1 MYDVREG
8 IDMKPSRVFRG
19 RLIAAGVAVLGMMMP
34 ASALHAAGRRVP
46 TPEKGP
52 SIEVTARDVAAS
64 NQKIGSAY
72 TALVDM
78 WTNELRQVGVRFVA
92 PRVMRYSGRALTPCG
107 VASPNNAEYC
117 PSRNI
122 ILYDEV
128 FVAGM
133 AKAAANALGTDGD
146 MTGIGVIAH
155 EMGHAVALQLGDWSR
170 SSYDNE
176 ATADCLAGAFARQ
189 AQHDGSLEAGDI
201 DEALF
206 GMALAGDPTP
216 EPTGNRRLDRVIQA
230 RLARESHGTKDQRTQ
245 NFRAGLEGGGGA
257 CLEELR

>member
-1 MYDVREG
+1 M
-8 IDMKPSRVFRG
+8 MPSKVIRG
-19 RLIAAGVAVLGMMMP
+19 RLMAAGIALLGLMLPGSAAFAAAPGRP
-34 ASALHAAGRRVP
+34 AP
-46 TPEKGP
+46 DNGP

-64 NQKIGSAY
+64 NQEIGMAY

-78 WTNELRQVGVRFVA
+78 WTAELRQVGVRFVA
-92 PRVMRYSGRALTPCG
+92 PRIMRYSGRALTPCG
-107 VASPNNAEYC
+107 VVTPNNAEYC
-117 PSRNI
+117 PSRNT

-128 FVAGM
+128 FLAAM
-133 AKAAANALGTDGD
+133 AKAAANSLGTDGD
-146 MTGIGVIAH
+146 MTAIGVIAH
-155 EMGHAVALQLGDWSR
+155 EMGHAVAQQLGHWSR
-170 SSYDNE
+170 SSYENE

-189 AQHDGSLEAGDI
+189 AQHDGSIEDGDI
-201 DEALF
+201 DEAFF

-230 RLARESHGTKDQRTQ
+230 RLARESHGTKDQRMQ